1 MQAAMAHLKR
11 NKGNLGS
18 KFGTPIVKTCQKIK
32 ENYNKTELLMLW
44 AMTEI
49 KLIIINEDPLSGNYF
64 IRTLFVILLISCQ
77 ANCNDREVL
86 FK

>member
-1 MQAAMAHLKR
+1 
-11 NKGNLGS
+11 
-18 KFGTPIVKTCQKIK
+18 
-32 ENYNKTELLMLW
+32 MLW
-44 AMTEI
+44 AMIEI